1 MSPISVSAAIL
12 AGGKSTR
19 MRGEDKSLLILN
31 GIPFVESIRKRLGDC
46 FTEIFVVSDRSRQ
59 IKEMGFSVFP
69 DLISDKGPLGGL
81 YTALSVSAS
90 NKVLLVACDMP
101 LLKESFVRNF
111 VMSASDEDIFIPLNN
126 SNPEPLFAIYDKDCL
141 PAIIEKIQC
150 EELEMTSFFSELNVR
165 YLEEKTWRQWDADG
179 ISFQNINTPSDFEN
193 SKKLNERDFE
203 N

>member
-12 AGGKSTR
+12 AGGKSSR
-19 MRGEDKSLLILN
+19 MRGEDKSLLVLN
-31 GIPFVESIRKRLGDC
+31 GMTFVESIRKRLGEC
-46 FTEIFVVSDRSRQ
+46 FTEIFVVSDRSLE

-69 DLISDKGPLGGL
+69 DLITDKGPLGGL

-101 LLKESFVRNF
+101 LLNESFVKNF
-111 VMSASDEDIFIPLNN
+111 IMSVADEDIFIPLND
-126 SNPEPLFAIYDKDCL
+126 SKPEPLFAIYDRDCL

-150 EELEMTSFFSELNVR
+150 EELEMTSFFSELKVR
-165 YLEEKTWRQWDADG
+165 YLEEKTWRQWDAEG
-179 ISFQNINTPSDFEN
+179 ISFQNINTPNDFEY
-193 SKKLNERDFE
+193 SKKLNERGLG